1 MNTRLY
7 QTPAD
12 LEAMIRLV
20 LRVRPPGS
28 ISDYPSILDLRELLC
43 LPEMQTATR
52 LWETEPGR
60 LTGFALVD
68 SVNNLLFELD
78 PDAATPE
85 METQVV
91 AWGLSRLSR
100 GTIADKMHPSL
111 DASCS
116 AKNTTRKA
124 FLERNGFRRVPGE
137 SVTLTRSLSEPI
149 PLPILPPG
157 FTIRNVAGEQEVKA
171 YVALHRVAFNTLNMT
186 IDYRLAIMRSPD
198 YLPKLDLVAVAP
210 DGALAA
216 LCVCQISQ
224 SDNVRS
230 GRLEGRTDPV
240 ATHPD
245 YRRRG
250 LAKALLLTGLCLLK
264 ERGMEIARLSTNG
277 DNAGMIHAANQVGFS
292 ISSAIYWYSKPIS

>member
-12 LEAMIRLV
+12 LEAMIRLI

-28 ISDYPSILDLRELLC
+28 ISDYPGILDLRELLL
-43 LPEMQTATR
+43 LPEMQAATR
-52 LWETEPGR
+52 LWETER
-60 LTGFALVD
+60 DQLIGFALVD

-78 PDAATPE
+78 PVATTAE
-85 METQVV
+85 IEKQVV
-91 AWGLSRLSR
+91 AWGLSR
-100 GTIADKMHPSL
+100 IAQGYTPDRLHPTL
-111 DASCS
+111 DAPCS
-116 AKNTTRKA
+116 AGYAARKA
-124 FLERNGFRRVPGE
+124 FLERHGFMRVPGE

-149 PLPILPPG
+149 ASPVLPPG
-157 FTIRNVAGEQEVKA
+157 FTIRNVAGEQEVEA
-171 YVALHRVAFNTLNMT
+171 YVALHRAAFDTLNMT
-186 IDYRLAIMRSPD
+186 VDYRRAIMRTPD
-198 YLPKLDLVAVAP
+198 YIPELDLVVVAP

-224 SDNVRS
+224 SDNERS
-230 GRLEGRTDPV
+230 GRLEGRTDPL

-250 LAKALLLTGLCLLK
+250 LAKALLLTGLGLLK
-264 ERGMEIARLSTNG
+264 ERGMHTARLSTNG
-277 DNAGMIHAANQVGFS
+277 DNANLIHTANQVGFS